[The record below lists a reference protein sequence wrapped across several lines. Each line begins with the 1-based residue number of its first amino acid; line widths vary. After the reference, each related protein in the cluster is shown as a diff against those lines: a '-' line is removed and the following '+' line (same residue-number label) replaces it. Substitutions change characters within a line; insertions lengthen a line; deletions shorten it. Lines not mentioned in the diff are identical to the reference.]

1 MTSPASGRS
10 RLGRGLEALLGP
22 TTVAD
27 ARRAGTLT
35 HIKLDAIR
43 PNPYQPRESVHA
55 SGLEELAES
64 MRGSGLLQPAV
75 VRPAGD
81 GTYQLIAGE
90 RRWRAAKMLG
100 WEEIPA
106 VVRTVD
112 DRTLLTLAL
121 VENLQRDALSPID
134 EARGYE
140 RLIDEFGV
148 SQSEA
153 GELVGRDRSTV
164 ANSLRLLKLPKSVQN
179 MVHEGKLSP
188 GHARAI
194 LGLGALRDMERV
206 AHVALEKGLSVRAV
220 EEVVRLDAVV
230 KSRRRKGGRPADP
243 AIRRVEDALRRRLGT
258 DVRVTTRG
266 KSGKVQINFYSND
279 DLARILEIVLGEPY
293 QG

>member
-1 MTSPASGRS
+1 MTSPASGRR

-43 PNPYQPRESVHA
+43 PNPYQPRESVDA

-90 RRWRAAKMLG
+90 RRWRAAKMLA

-134 EARGYE
+134 EARGYQ
-140 RLIDEFGV
+140 RLIEEFGV
-148 SQSEA
+148 SQGEA

-164 ANSLRLLKLPKSVQN
+164 ANALRLLKLPQPVQDL
-179 MVHEGKLSP
+179 VHMGNLSP

-194 LGLGALRDMERV
+194 LGLAGSRDMERV
-206 AHVALEKGLSVRAV
+206 ARVTIEKGLSVRAV
-220 EEVVRLDAVV
+220 EELVRLDGVV
-230 KSRRRKGGRPADP
+230 RSRRRKGTRPVDP

-258 DVRVTTRG
+258 DVRITTRG
-266 KSGKVQINFYSND
+266 KSGKVQINFYSSD
-279 DLARILEIVLGEPY
+279 DLERILEIVLGEPY